1 MASLEVRLLCGMARI
16 LVSGKGVKPLNMKYL
31 ISGVSYLAAVS
42 YVLGQGFVGLE
53 AGKLLPLILG
63 LGVVL
68 HGFSFVGCLT
78 FSEATNRLNVTLWV
92 GLLSAS
98 SWLLTVG
105 GLVEY
110 SEGKSPLVFALM
122 KFGVSLLVS
131 YTSVVDVAAM
141 YRTAGSGS
149 AH

>member
-1 MASLEVRLLCGMARI
+1 VRLLSGMARI
-16 LVSGKGVKPLNMKYL
+16 LVLHRGVNPLNMKYL

-78 FSEATNRLNVTLWV
+78 FSDAANRANVTFWV
-92 GLLSAS
+92 GFLSAS

-105 GLVEY
+105 GLLEY
-110 SEGKSPLVFALM
+110 SEGKSPLVFLLM
-122 KFGVSLLVS
+122 KFGVSSLVS
-131 YTSVVDVAAM
+131 YTAVVDVLAM
-141 YRTAGSGS
+141 DRTRGN
-149 AH
+149 H

>member
-1 MASLEVRLLCGMARI
+1 
-16 LVSGKGVKPLNMKYL
+16 
-31 ISGVSYLAAVS
+31 
-42 YVLGQGFVGLE
+42 
-53 AGKLLPLILG
+53 
-63 LGVVL
+63 
-68 HGFSFVGCLT
+68 
-78 FSEATNRLNVTLWV
+78 
-92 GLLSAS
+92 
-98 SWLLTVG
+98 LLTVG